1 MKTYQEAIDWLF
13 EQFPAYQKVG
23 VSAYKPDLDNILSL
37 CAQLQID
44 FHSLKCIHVAGTNG
58 KGSTSNMLA
67 SIFTQKGFRT
77 GLFTSPHITDF
88 RERIRVNGIEIP
100 EQQVVDFC
108 LEIQQ
113 LKLEVAPSF
122 FEITWAL
129 ALRYFLAENCDYCI
143 IETGL
148 GGRLDA
154 TNILSPI
161 LSIIT
166 NIGLD
171 HVAILGDS
179 LEKIAFEK
187 AGIIKSKTPVVIG
200 ETLPESKAVFLEKA
214 KQMQAPIFWAEASKF
229 NVPFHFP
236 ENSYQWINERTV
248 RTAIE
253 VLDLNFTEEDIRL
266 GIQNLH
272 ENTGFRGRF
281 EILQT
286 SPLTVLDVAHNV
298 DGIRQVLKTILPMN
312 QGNMHIVYGTSS
324 DKDLTQ
330 IISLFPSDAQFYLTP
345 FTNERS
351 AKLEDLKQIS
361 HQLQLQSQFFTHVK
375 EAYTAAQHA
384 ANKKDTILITGSFF
398 LISDF
403 FEKN

>member
-23 VSAYKPDLDNILSL
+23 ISAYKPDLDNIISL
-37 CAQLQID
+37 CKQLKID
-44 FHSLKCIHVAGTNG
+44 FNTLKCIHVAGTNG

-67 SIFTQKGFRT
+67 SIFTQKGYRT
-77 GLFTSPHITDF
+77 GLFTSPHISDF
-88 RERIRVNGIEIP
+88 RERIRIGGIQIS
-100 EQQVVDFC
+100 EQHVIDFC
-108 LEIQQ
+108 SEIQQ

-129 ALRYFLAENCDYCI
+129 ALRYFITEKCDYCI

-161 LSIIT
+161 LSVIT

-187 AGIIKSKTPVVIG
+187 AGIIKFKTPVVIG
-200 ETLPESKAVFLEKA
+200 ESLPETKRIFQVSAA
-214 KQMQAPIFWAEASKF
+214 ANQAPLFWAEDLPIE
-229 NVPFHFP
+229 VPFHFP
-236 ENSYQWINERTV
+236 KNSYQWINERTV
-248 RTAIE
+248 RTAIRA
-253 VLDLNFTEEDIRL
+253 LNLNFSDADIAEGL
-266 GIQNLH
+266 LH
-272 ENTGFRGRF
+272 VNKNTGFRGRF
-281 EILQT
+281 EILET

-298 DGIRQVLKTILPMN
+298 DGIRQVLKTIEPLN
-312 QGNMHIVYGTSS
+312 HGKLHVIYGTSA
-324 DKDLTQ
+324 DKDLAQ
-330 IISLFPSDAQFYLTP
+330 IIALFPSDSQFYFTP
-345 FTNERS
+345 FSNERS
-351 AKLEDLKQIS
+351 AKIENLKQIAD
-361 HQLQLQSQFFTHVK
+361 QLKLKSLYFDNVHDAFS
-375 EAYTAAQHA
+375 EAQHS

-403 FEKN
+403 FEKK

>member
-23 VSAYKPDLDNILSL
+23 ISAYKPDLDNIISL
-37 CAQLQID
+37 CKQLKID
-44 FHSLKCIHVAGTNG
+44 FNTLKCIHVAGTNG

-67 SIFTQKGFRT
+67 SIFTQKGYRT
-77 GLFTSPHITDF
+77 GLFTSPHISDF
-88 RERIRVNGIEIP
+88 RERIRIGGIQIS
-100 EQQVVDFC
+100 EQHVIDFC
-108 LEIQQ
+108 SEIQQ

-129 ALRYFLAENCDYCI
+129 ALRYFITEKCDYCI

-161 LSIIT
+161 LSVIT

-187 AGIIKSKTPVVIG
+187 AGIIKFKTPVVIG
-200 ETLPESKAVFLEKA
+200 ESLPETKRIFQVSAAANE
-214 KQMQAPIFWAEASKF
+214 APLFWAEDLPIE
-229 NVPFHFP
+229 VPFHFP
-236 ENSYQWINERTV
+236 KNSYQWINERTV
-248 RTAIE
+248 RTAIRA
-253 VLDLNFTEEDIRL
+253 LNLNFSDADIAEGL
-266 GIQNLH
+266 LH
-272 ENTGFRGRF
+272 VNKNTGFRGRF
-281 EILQT
+281 EILET

-298 DGIRQVLKTILPMN
+298 DGIRQVLKTIEPLN
-312 QGNMHIVYGTSS
+312 HGKLHVIYGTSA
-324 DKDLTQ
+324 DKDLAQ
-330 IISLFPSDAQFYLTP
+330 IIALFPSDSQFYFTP
-345 FTNERS
+345 FSNERS
-351 AKLEDLKQIS
+351 AKIENLKQIAD
-361 HQLQLQSQFFTHVK
+361 QLKLKSLYFDNVHDAFS
-375 EAYTAAQHA
+375 EAQHS

-403 FEKN
+403 FEKK

>member
-1 MKTYQEAIDWLF
+1 
-13 EQFPAYQKVG
+13 
-23 VSAYKPDLDNILSL
+23 
-37 CAQLQID
+37 
-44 FHSLKCIHVAGTNG
+44 
-58 KGSTSNMLA
+58 MLA
-67 SIFTQKGFRT
+67 SIFTQKGYRT
-77 GLFTSPHITDF
+77 GLFTSPHISDF

-100 EQQVVDFC
+100 EQHVIDFC
-108 LEIQQ
+108 LEIQG

-129 ALRYFLAENCDYCI
+129 ALRYFLGQDCDYCI

-171 HVAILGDS
+171 HVTILGDS

-200 ETLPESKAVFLEKA
+200 ETLPESKPVFLLKA
-214 KQMQAPIFWAEASKF
+214 KHMQAPIFWAEASKWD
-229 NVPFHFP
+229 VEFHFP

-253 VLDLNFTEEDIRL
+253 VLNLNFTEADIRS
-266 GIQNLH
+266 GIQHLH
-272 ENTGFRGRF
+272 QNTGFRGRF
-281 EILQT
+281 EITQT

-298 DGIRQVLKTILPMN
+298 DGIRQVLKTMLPMN
-312 QGNMHIVYGTSS
+312 QGNLHIIYGTSA
-324 DKDLTQ
+324 DKDLAQ
-330 IISLFPSDAQFYLTP
+330 IISLFPSNAQFYLTP

-351 AKLEDLKQIS
+351 AKLEDLKQIA
-361 HQLQLQSQFFTHVK
+361 HLLQLQAHFFTHVK
-375 EAYTAAQHA
+375 EAYTAAQLT

-403 FEKN
+403 F

>member
-67 SIFTQKGFRT
+67 SIFTQKGYRT

-100 EQQVVDFC
+100 EQHVVDFC

-113 LKLEVAPSF
+113 MKLEVAPSF

-171 HVAILGDS
+171 HVAILGNS
-179 LEKIAFEK
+179 LAKIAFEK

-200 ETLPESKAVFLEKA
+200 ETLPESKPVFLEKA
-214 KQMQAPIFWAEASKF
+214 KYMQAPIFWAEKSKW
-229 NVPFHFP
+229 NVEFQFP

-248 RTAIE
+248 RTALE
-253 VLDLNFTEEDIRL
+253 VLDLNFTDEDIRL
-266 GIQNLH
+266 GIQNLQQ
-272 ENTGFRGRF
+272 NTGFRGRF
-281 EILQT
+281 EILHT
-286 SPLTVLDVAHNV
+286 SPLTVLDVAHNL

-312 QGNMHIVYGTSS
+312 QGKMHIVYGTSS
-324 DKDLTQ
+324 DKDLEQ
-330 IISLFPSDAQFYLTP
+330 IISIFPSDAQFYFTP

-351 AKLEDLKQIS
+351 AKLENLKQIS
-361 HQLQLQSQFFTHVK
+361 HQLQLQTQFFTHVK
-375 EAYTAAQHA
+375 EAYSAAQHA

>member
-67 SIFTQKGFRT
+67 SIFTQKGYRT

-100 EQQVVDFC
+100 EQHVVDFC

-113 LKLEVAPSF
+113 MKLEVAPSF

-171 HVAILGDS
+171 HVAILGNS
-179 LEKIAFEK
+179 LAKIAFEK

-200 ETLPESKAVFLEKA
+200 ETLPESKPVFLEKA
-214 KQMQAPIFWAEASKF
+214 KYMQAPIFWAEKSKW
-229 NVPFHFP
+229 NVEFQFP

-253 VLDLNFTEEDIRL
+253 VLDLNFTDEDIRL

-272 ENTGFRGRF
+272 QNTGFRGRF
-281 EILQT
+281 EILHT
-286 SPLTVLDVAHNV
+286 SPLTVLDVAHNL

-324 DKDLTQ
+324 DKDLEQ
-330 IISLFPSDAQFYLTP
+330 IISIFPSDAQFYFTP

-351 AKLEDLKQIS
+351 AKLENLKQIS
-361 HQLQLQSQFFTHVK
+361 HQLQLQAQFFTHVK
-375 EAYTAAQHA
+375 EAYSAAQHA